1 MELRQV
7 ATTCPY
13 CGCGCGLLLE
23 VLDGRVIGTLPVKT
37 HVVSQGSLCIKGWN
51 AHEFIHSERRLTSPL
66 VRQNGKLVPTG
77 WEEALDRAA
86 QGLKGVLE
94 RYGPEAIQVL
104 ASAKITNEENFL
116 LNKFARAVIGTN
128 NLDHCA
134 RLCHASTVVGLAAS
148 FGSGAMTN
156 SIVDLVNA
164 KTIFVIG
171 SNTSEGHP
179 LAARWIYKALAQ
191 GSKLLVAEPRRI
203 QLAQLA
209 EVAVQQLPGT
219 DVALINGMMH
229 VILREGWH
237 DRQFIA
243 ERTEGF
249 EELEKV
255 VADYP
260 PERVAALTR
269 VAPEKLYLLAKIY
282 ATHKPAAIVYSMGI
296 TQHTTGVD
304 NVKSLAN
311 LAMLTGNVG
320 FPGSGV
326 NALRGQ
332 NNVQGACDMWALPNV
347 FSGYQP
353 VTDEAAQAKFSKA
366 WGRELPKTPGYT
378 VTLVPEAIES
388 GKLKALYIVGENPL
402 LSDPDLGH
410 VQRAFEKLEVLVVQ
424 DIFLSQTARL
434 AQVVLPGASFAEKEG
449 TFTNT
454 ERRVLRV
461 RPAIPPVGQA
471 RPDWQIIQE
480 LARRLGYPMEYHS
493 PQEIFEEIRRLTPSY
508 AGMNYERLN
517 EAGLQWP
524 CPTEEHPGTPYL
536 HKDRFTRGKGLFH
549 PVPFKPPAEQ
559 PDAEFPLILSTGR
572 SFAHFH
578 TGTMTRVSPTLHNE
592 VPTGYVEMHPEDAE
606 NLGVE
611 DGEPVQ
617 VTSRRGRIRIPV
629 RISERVDRG
638 VVFIPFHFAECAANV
653 LTNPALDPVA
663 KIPEFKV
670 CAVKVEKLPLEA
682 QA

>member
-1 MELRQV
+1 MKSGFIS
-7 ATTCPY
+7 TTCPY
-13 CGCGCGLLLE
+13 CGCGCGLVLQVLE
-23 VLDGRVIGTLPVKT
+23 QKVIGTLPVKT
-37 HVVSQGSLCIKGWN
+37 HPVSQGSLCIKGWN
-51 AHEFIHSERRLTSPL
+51 AHEFIHSNRRLLAPL
-66 VRQNGKLVPTG
+66 VKKNGGFVPVS
-77 WEEALDRAA
+77 WEEALDTAA
-86 QGLKGVLE
+86 SLLKE
-94 RYGPEAIQVL
+94 CIWRYGPEAVQVL

-134 RLCHASTVVGLAAS
+134 RLCHASTVVGLAAA

-164 KTIFVIG
+164 RTILIIG
-171 SNTSEGHP
+171 SNTSEAHP
-179 LAARWIYKALAQ
+179 IAAKWIFRALEQ
-191 GSKLLVAEPRRI
+191 GARLLVAEPRRI
-203 QLAQLA
+203 QLAELA

-229 VILREGWH
+229 LILREGWH
-237 DRQFIA
+237 DRKFIE

-249 EELEKV
+249 EELAKLLG
-255 VADYP
+255 DYP
-260 PERVAALTR
+260 PERVAAITR

-282 ATHKPAAIVYSMGI
+282 ATHKPSAIVYSMGI

-332 NNVQGACDMWALPNV
+332 NNVQGACDMGALPNV
-347 FSGYQP
+347 FSGYQA
-353 VTDEAAQAKFSKA
+353 VTDEAAQAKFSQA

-410 VQRAFEKLEVLVVQ
+410 VRRAFEKLEVLIVQ

-434 AQVVLPGASFAEKEG
+434 ASVVLPGASFAEKEG

-461 RPAIPPVGQA
+461 RQAIPPVGQA
-471 RPDWQIIQE
+471 RADWQIIQE
-480 LARRLGYPMEYHS
+480 LAQRLGYPMEYRS

-508 AGMNYERLN
+508 AGMTYERLN
-517 EAGLQWP
+517 GAGLQWP
-524 CPTEEHPGTPYL
+524 CPTEDHPGTPYL

-549 PVPFKPPAEQ
+549 AVPFKPPAEQ
-559 PDAEFPLILSTGR
+559 PDKDYPLILSTGR

-578 TGTMTRVSPTLHNE
+578 TGTMTRVSPTLHQE
-592 VPTGYVEMHPEDAE
+592 VPTGYVEINPADADR
-606 NLGVE
+606 LHLE
-611 DGEPVQ
+611 DGEAVK
-617 VTSRRGRIRIPV
+617 VTSRRGSIRIPV
-629 RISERVDRG
+629 RVSERVDQG
-638 VVFIPFHFAECAANV
+638 VVFIPFHFAECAANL

-682 QA
+682 QS

>member
-1 MELRQV
+1 MEARFV
-7 ATTCPY
+7 GTTCPY
-13 CGCGCGLLLE
+13 CGCGCGLLLQ
-23 VLDGRVIGTLPVKT
+23 VLDQEVIGTLPIKT
-37 HVVSQGSLCIKGWN
+37 HLVSQGSLCIKGWN
-51 AHEFIHSERRLTSPL
+51 AHEFIHSDRRLTAPL
-66 VRQNGKLVPTG
+66 VRKNGKFVPVD
-77 WEEALDRAA
+77 WEEALNTAA
-86 QGLKGVLE
+86 QALKGVLD
-94 RYGPEAIQVL
+94 RHGPDAVQVL

-164 KTIFVIG
+164 RTLFLIG

-179 LAARWIYKALAQ
+179 IAAKWIFKALESGAKLIVADPRWI
-191 GSKLLVAEPRRI
+191 
-203 QLAQLA
+203 QLSELA
-209 EVAVQQLPGT
+209 EVAVQQRLGS

-229 VILREGWH
+229 IILQEGWH
-237 DRQFIA
+237 DREYIS

-249 EELEKV
+249 EELAALVEH
-255 VADYP
+255 YP
-260 PERVAALTR
+260 PDRVAAITG
-269 VAPEKLYLLAKIY
+269 VEPENLYRLAKIY
-282 ATHKPAAIVYSMGI
+282 ATEKPSAIVYSMGI

-332 NNVQGACDMWALPNV
+332 NNVQGACDMGALPNV

-353 VTDEAAQAKFSKA
+353 VGDDTANAKFSQA
-366 WGRELPKTPGYT
+366 WGRELPKTPGFT
-378 VTLVPEAIES
+378 VTEVAEAIEA
-388 GKLKALYIVGENPL
+388 GKLKALYIVGENPM
-402 LSDPDLGH
+402 LSEPDCRH
-410 VQRAFEKLEVLVVQ
+410 AEQAYKKLEVLVVQ

-461 RPAIPPVGQA
+461 RQAIPPLGAA
-471 RPDWQIIQE
+471 RSDWQIICD
-480 LARRLGYPMEYHS
+480 LAARLGYSMHYNS
-493 PQEIFEEIRRLTPSY
+493 PEEIFQEISQLTPSY
-508 AGMNYERLN
+508 AGMTYERL
-517 EAGLQWP
+517 ASHWLQWP
-524 CPTEEHPGTPYL
+524 CPAPDHPGTPYL
-536 HKDRFTRGKGLFH
+536 HKDRFTRGKGLFNA
-549 PVPFKPPAEQ
+549 VEYRPPAEWADEEY
-559 PDAEFPLILSTGR
+559 PMLLSTGR
-572 SFAHFH
+572 SFVHFH
-578 TGTMTRVSPTLHNE
+578 TGTMTRVSPSLHHE
-592 VPTGYVEMHPEDAE
+592 VETGYVEIHPDDAE
-606 NLGVE
+606 RLALE
-611 DGEPVQ
+611 DGDPVR
-617 VTSRRGRIRIPV
+617 VSSRRGDIRLPAK
-629 RISERVDRG
+629 ISHRVDRG

-670 CAVKVEKLPLEA
+670 CAVKVEKLPIETFA
-682 QA
+682 